1 MSEFADE
8 LDDFRDLVR
17 ITADRTGLPAAA
29 VEKDYYVVRALRI
42 LIGEMPEQF
51 IFKGG
56 TSLSK
61 GWDLIKRLSE
71 DIDILFVSEENGTRL
86 SKGELDRRMKKA
98 EEILTA
104 DSRFDGEFVTS
115 SKGVHRT
122 IQLNYSSDF
131 EPVASIP
138 AKILVEMGTRG
149 GLFPQEK
156 REITSYMFDIAG
168 SGIAEDLEP
177 ISVDC
182 LDFRRTFVE
191 KLFTIYAAF
200 EKDLAKGKMR
210 HYYDLY
216 MLTEREDVVEF
227 IGSDD
232 FQEIFEDVRGF
243 SEISFPGQVCPPN
256 SSYSE
261 WPALYPNE
269 NCRAAMNA
277 DYRSNRD
284 LFFTEPPTLD
294 TILEKLQA
302 VLK

>member
-1 MSEFADE
+1 MKDFASE
-8 LDDFRDLVR
+8 LDDFQDLVR
-17 ITADRTGLPAAA
+17 ITADRTGLPPAAI
-29 VEKDYYVVRALRI
+29 EKDYYVVGALRI
-42 LIGEMPEQF
+42 LTGEMSDQF

-61 GWDLIKRLSE
+61 GWDVIKRFSE
-71 DIDILFVSEENGTRL
+71 DIDILFVSEENDIRL

-98 EEILTA
+98 EEVLNG
-104 DSRFDGEFVTS
+104 DPRFEGEFVTS

-122 IQLNYSSDF
+122 IRLNYSSNW
-131 EPVASIP
+131 EPVTSIP

-149 GLFPQEK
+149 GLFPQQK
-156 REITSYMFDIAG
+156 REITSYLFDVAG
-168 SGIAEDLEP
+168 SGIAADLEP

-182 LDFRRTFVE
+182 LDFKRTFVE

-216 MLTEREDVVEF
+216 MLTEREDVLEF

-232 FQEIFEDVRGF
+232 FRKIFEDVRAF
-243 SEISFPGQVCPPN
+243 SELSFPGQVCPPN
-256 SSYSE
+256 SSYSD

-269 NCRAAMNA
+269 NNRAAMNA

-294 TILEKLQA
+294 AILERLQA

>member
-1 MSEFADE
+1 MKDFASE
-8 LDDFRDLVR
+8 LHDFRDLVR
-17 ITADRTGLPAAA
+17 ITADRTGLPPAA

-42 LIGEMPEQF
+42 LTHTMPNQF

-61 GWDLIKRLSE
+61 GWDIIKRFSE
-71 DIDILFVSEENGTRL
+71 DIDILFVSEENDARL

-98 EEILTA
+98 EEVLTA
-104 DSRFDGEFVTS
+104 DPRFEGEFVTS

-122 IQLNYSSDF
+122 IRLNYSSDF

-149 GLFPQEK
+149 GLFPQER
-156 REITSYMFDIAG
+156 REITSYLFDIAG
-168 SGIAEDLEP
+168 SGIAADLEP

-182 LDFRRTFVE
+182 LDFKRTFVE

-200 EKDLAKGKMR
+200 ENDFAKGKLR

-227 IGSDD
+227 IGSDE
-232 FQEIFEDVRGF
+232 FQEIFEDVRRF
-243 SEISFPGQVCPPN
+243 SEISFPSQVCPPN
-256 SSYSE
+256 RLYSE
-261 WPALYPNE
+261 WPALNPNE
-269 NCRAAMNA
+269 NNRAIMKA

-294 TILEKLQA
+294 AILDKLQA